1 MEVRLVNEDKFS
13 NGCCDE
19 NSGKPSGHTWN
30 GNFNIEFHDNKLW
43 MELSGS
49 QLRLLQVLKCRVQSI
64 KNLVLLTAPDK
75 AEIAKKLDVGEQALN
90 VALRGLVEQ
99 KVLVP
104 VPKPRYMV
112 NPYMVYKGK
121 VKSGSVNHLERA
133 RLKFVDA
140 LAGEFEE

>member
-1 MEVRLVNEDKFS
+1 MEVRLLNENKFDNDCCGDNSDKS
-13 NGCCDE
+13 SD
-19 NSGKPSGHTWN
+19 HWY
-30 GNFNIEFHDNKLW
+30 GNFSIEFHDNKLW

-49 QLRLLQVLKCRVQSI
+49 QLRLLQVLKTRVQSI

-75 AEIAKKLDVGEQALN
+75 AEIAKKLGIGKQALN
-90 VALRGLVEQ
+90 IALRGLVEQ

-104 VPKPRYMV
+104 VPKPRYML

-121 VKSGSVNHLERA
+121 VKSGSVNHLKRA
-133 RLKFVDA
+133 RLKYTDA